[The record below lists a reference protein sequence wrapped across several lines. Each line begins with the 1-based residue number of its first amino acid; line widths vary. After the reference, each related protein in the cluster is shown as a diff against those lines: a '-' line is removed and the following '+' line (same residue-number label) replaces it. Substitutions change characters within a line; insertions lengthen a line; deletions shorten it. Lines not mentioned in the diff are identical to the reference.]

1 MKVLRQS
8 ADLTGG
14 HVSNLPAGVVIM
26 DFSVPEEVDDILE
39 RLPERVALRVPNDV
53 LEIWFSY
60 KARRGIVEERALNA
74 ARVYAASCGC
84 SFSYDGAGQEGLFLK
99 SCNPAADN

>member
-1 MKVLRQS
+1 M
-8 ADLTGG
+8 ACTEEEDAMALTRK
-14 HVSNLPAGVVIM
+14 
-26 DFSVPEEVDDILE
+26 E
-39 RLPERVALRVPNDV
+39 
-53 LEIWFSY
+53 
-60 KARRGIVEERALNA
+60 EERALNA